1 MGGRYDTSKLLK
13 IGSSYRVT
21 SSPKIASN
29 MQGWPKG
36 WYDRVKVA
44 LLLPL
49 VRQKGDE
56 WIPWKAL
63 TAMVWGV
70 GGFCYVERAI
80 FRILGLFWGM
90 MSLGKNYLF
99 LATLKC
105 HSDPPTSPIT
115 VKPIFLRFR
124 TQK

>member
-13 IGSSYRVT
+13 KGGSYQVT
-21 SSPKIASN
+21 SSPKIASK
-29 MQGWPKG
+29 MQGWPKK
-36 WYDRVKVA
+36 WHDRVQVA

-49 VRQKGDE
+49 VRKKGGE

-63 TAMVWGV
+63 KAMVWGV

-90 MSLGKNYLF
+90 MSLGKKHLF
-99 LATLKC
+99 LAILKC
-105 HSDPPTSPIT
+105 HSDPPPSAIT
-115 VKPIFLRFR
+115 VKPIFLRFP

>member
-1 MGGRYDTSKLLK
+1 MTLQSGKK
-13 IGSSYRVT
+13 IGISYRVT

-29 MQGWPKG
+29 MQGWPKK
-36 WYDRVKVA
+36 WYDRVQVA

-80 FRILGLFWGM
+80 LGFW
-90 MSLGKNYLF
+90 
-99 LATLKC
+99 A
-105 HSDPPTSPIT
+105 
-115 VKPIFLRFR
+115 IFGDDVTR
-124 TQK
+124 